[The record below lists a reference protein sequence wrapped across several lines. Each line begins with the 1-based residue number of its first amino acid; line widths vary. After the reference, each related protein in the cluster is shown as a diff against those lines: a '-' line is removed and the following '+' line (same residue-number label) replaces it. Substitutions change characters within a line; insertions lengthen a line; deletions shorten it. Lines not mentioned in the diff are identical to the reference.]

1 MDIKVITRHTPSNY
15 GSLLQAIATQT
26 IIENLGHKC
35 EIIDYVR
42 DDEHGL
48 HGVVTALQRKR
59 EWRVSLL
66 KRLAYIILRY
76 PDEKIAEFKFSKMRS
91 QHMNLTERCRTLK
104 DLSKLDA
111 DAFMT
116 GSDQVWGPL
125 LNGNF
130 DCAYFLSF
138 VSKKPKIAFSS
149 SFGKTDFTDDI
160 VKEYKQYLSEYSFIT
175 VREDT
180 AAEMLK
186 QWKIPCVGQILDPT
200 LILSEKDWERM
211 IKQVRTPERYVL
223 VYQIHNDNRLG
234 DYAQQLAKKI
244 GLPLLRV
251 SPFLHQI
258 SREGKLKLLPNL
270 GEFLYYIKHCSYFIT
285 DSFHGTAFALNF
297 NKNFIEI
304 LPNTST
310 GSRNLSILR
319 LTGLENR
326 IVSDFNDFSLIK
338 ERINYVNVNSILNE
352 QRKISFEK
360 IRSILSALHT

>member
-1 MDIKVITRHTPSNY
+1 MDIKVITRHAPSNY

-59 EWRVSLL
+59 EWGDSFL
-66 KRLAYIILRY
+66 KKLAYIILRY
-76 PDEKIAEFKFSKMRS
+76 PDEKIAEIKFSAMRS
-91 QHMNLTERCRTLK
+91 LYLNQTIRCRTLE

-130 DCAYFLSF
+130 DRAYFLSF
-138 VSKKPKIAFSS
+138 VKGKPKIAFAS
-149 SFGKTDFTDDI
+149 SFGKTDFTDAI
-160 VKEYKQYLSEYSFIT
+160 VNEYKRYLSEYSFIT
-175 VREDT
+175 IREDA

-186 QWKIPCVGQILDPT
+186 QWRIPCVGQILDPT
-200 LILSEKDWERM
+200 LILPEKDWRKM
-211 IKQVRTPERYVL
+211 VKQVKTPERYVL

-234 DYAQQLAKKI
+234 DYAQRLAKKI
-244 GLPLLRV
+244 GLPLLRI

-297 NKNFIEI
+297 NKNFIEV

-319 LTGLENR
+319 LTKLESR
-326 IVSDFNDFSLIK
+326 IVSDFNDLSLVHQP
-338 ERINYVNVNSILNE
+338 INYEDVNSILHE
-352 QRKISFEK
+352 QRKISLEK
-360 IRSILSALHT
+360 IKFILSALHT

>member
-1 MDIKVITRHTPSNY
+1 MDIKVITRHAPSNY

-26 IIENLGHKC
+26 ILERLGHQC

-42 DDEHGL
+42 NDEHGL

-59 EWRVSLL
+59 EWRDSFL
-66 KRLAYIILRY
+66 KKLAYIILRY
-76 PDEKIAEFKFSKMRS
+76 PDEKIAEIKFRAMRFR
-91 QHMNLTERCRTLK
+91 HLNLTERCRTIK

-111 DAFMT
+111 DVFMT

-130 DCAYFLSF
+130 DSAYFLSF
-138 VSKKPKIAFSS
+138 VSEKPKIAFAS
-149 SFGKTDFTDDI
+149 SFGKTDFTDAI
-160 VKEYKQYLSEYSFIT
+160 VNKYKRYLSEYSFIT
-175 VREDT
+175 VREDA

-186 QWKIPCVGQILDPT
+186 QWKIPCVEQILDPT
-200 LILSEKDWERM
+200 LILSEKDWGEM
-211 IKQVRTPERYVL
+211 VKQVKTPERYVL

-234 DYAQQLAKKI
+234 DYAQRLAKKI
-244 GLPLLRV
+244 GLPLLRI

-258 SREGKLKLLPNL
+258 SREGKLKLLPDL

-297 NKNFIEI
+297 NKNFIEV

-319 LTGLENR
+319 LTKLESR
-326 IVSDFNDFSLIK
+326 IVSDFDDFSLV
-338 ERINYVNVNSILNE
+338 RQPINYEDVNSILCE
-352 QRKISFEK
+352 QRKNSLEK
-360 IRSILSALHT
+360 IKFILSSIHT